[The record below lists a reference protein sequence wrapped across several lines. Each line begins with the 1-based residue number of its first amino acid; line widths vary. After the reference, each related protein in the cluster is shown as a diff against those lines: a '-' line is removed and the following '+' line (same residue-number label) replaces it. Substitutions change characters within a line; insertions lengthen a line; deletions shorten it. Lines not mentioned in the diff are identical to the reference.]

1 MFFSFDKLELGITLQ
16 QKYRLARE
24 MLSLFQNNNK
34 PSTPKSA
41 IKLISLKNK
50 KINKFLD
57 IITNLIP
64 IRY

>member
-24 MLSLFQNNNK
+24 MLSLFQNNNS
-34 PSTPKSA
+34 STPKSA